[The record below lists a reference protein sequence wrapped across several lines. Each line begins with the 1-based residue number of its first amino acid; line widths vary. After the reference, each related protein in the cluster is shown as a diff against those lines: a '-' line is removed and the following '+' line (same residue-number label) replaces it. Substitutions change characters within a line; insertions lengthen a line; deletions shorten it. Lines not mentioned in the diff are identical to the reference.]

1 MKKKD
6 LLLDVDEVICFSGY
20 LEAVN
25 DFLNTNYNIDDF
37 DCYYIDEKVIPKER
51 FKEFNE
57 YISKRNLYDYTSFL
71 PGAIE
76 TIKKLNEKY
85 EIYICSACLNT
96 FDLDN
101 SGIQFKNK
109 YDFLRKNLPFINP
122 QKFILTS
129 SKNMVKADIQIDDY
143 LPNFD
148 NDTKLKI
155 LFPSYHNKNIDDEI
169 LKEKNIIR
177 AGYDWKTG
185 WKEISKILLKNE
197 NN

>member
-6 LLLDVDEVICFSGY
+6 LFFVVFEVICFSGY

-57 YISKRNLYDYTSFL
+57 YVSKRNLYDYTSFL

-185 WKEISKILLKNE
+185 WQEISKILLKNE

>member
-1 MKKKD
+1 MNKKD

-25 DFLNTNYNIDDF
+25 DFLNTSYNIDDF
-37 DCYYIDEKVIPKER
+37 DKYYIDEQAIPKE
-51 FKEFNE
+51 KISEFNE
-57 YISKRNLYDYTSFL
+57 FVSKRNLYDYTSFL
-71 PGAIE
+71 PGAID
-76 TIKKLNEKY
+76 TIKKLNEIY
-85 EIYICSACLNT
+85 NIYILSACINP

-122 QKFILTS
+122 RNFIFTS
-129 SKNMVKADIQIDDY
+129 SKHMLKADIQIDDY
-143 LPNFD
+143 IVNFD
-148 NDTKLKI
+148 SDVKLKI
-155 LFPSYHNKNIDDEI
+155 LFPAYHNKNIDENL

-185 WKEISKILLKNE
+185 WEEVSKILLKK
-197 NN
+197 